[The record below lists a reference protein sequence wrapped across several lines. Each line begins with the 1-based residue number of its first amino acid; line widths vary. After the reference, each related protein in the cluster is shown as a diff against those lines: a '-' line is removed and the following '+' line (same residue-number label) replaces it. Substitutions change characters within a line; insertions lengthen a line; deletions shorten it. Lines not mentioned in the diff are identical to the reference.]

1 MKSQL
6 DNSRAALTLFLNH
19 HPEIKYVS
27 PTDPEFASLKTTYNQ
42 SASAVP
48 MAIVRPQTANNV
60 VALIYFCVSSSF
72 QFTIRSGGNNI
83 YGLSCVQDALMIDL
97 RDINYIELD
106 QTKSSVTVG
115 GGVIVSNL
123 LRELSKD
130 GLVTPTGALGFLG
143 LVGWS
148 TYGGYGPITSR
159 YGLGVDNILAAKVVN
174 AKGEVV
180 VANKELL
187 KGIRGAGG
195 ALGVIVELTVKV
207 YPLVQVL
214 AGMIIFDS
222 QDIISTYKNFNAG
235 YQALLEDGS
244 VPLELGV
251 YQFIMNT
258 PHGRAFSLTLVWSSE
273 DHDTGRAIIAKIAA
287 LGPVMMNTVEPKTI
301 ADHIDFIGTQ
311 VPQRAY
317 GTCQTVSIRKLN
329 EDATEILGRAFEKMP
344 SSFGTSLGVHELRG
358 PSAAPNP
365 KSVFASREPHF
376 MLELISLVAK
386 EEEVNESIE
395 WATSLKN
402 ELLQMDPSNLLSG
415 TYISVTR
422 PGDVPLSKIYGPGS
436 NFETLLGLK
445 RNCLSQ
451 AAVHGAVTAT
461 ASTWVCKAASEAV
474 LRATTI
480 SATTALS

>member
-1 MKSQL
+1 MTSQL
-6 DNSRAALTLFLNH
+6 ENSRAALRLLLNDH
-19 HPEIKYVS
+19 LEIKYVS
-27 PTDPEFASLKTTYNQ
+27 PTDPEFSSLKTTYNQ
-42 SASAVP
+42 SSSAVP

-60 VALIYFCVSSSF
+60 ATLIYFCVSSSF
-72 QFTIRSGGNNI
+72 QFTIRSGGNNM
-83 YGLSCVQDALMIDL
+83 YGLSCIQDALMIAL
-97 RDINYIELD
+97 RDINYIEVD

-115 GGVIVSNL
+115 SC
-123 LRELSKD
+123 
-130 GLVTPTGALGFLG
+130 LGF
-143 LVGWS
+143 VGWS
-148 TYGGYGPITSR
+148 TYGGYGPVMSR

-187 KGIRGAGG
+187 RDIRGAGG

-207 YPLVQVL
+207 YPLGQVL

-235 YQALLEDGS
+235 YKELLEDGS
-244 VPLELGV
+244 VPLELGI

-258 PHGRAFSLTLVWSSE
+258 LHGRAFALALAWSSE
-273 DHDTGRAIIAKIAA
+273 DHDAGRATIAKIAA
-287 LGPVMMNTVEPKTI
+287 LGPVTMNTVEPKTI

-311 VPQRAY
+311 VHWQAY

-329 EDATEILGRAFEKMP
+329 ENATKILGREFEKMP

-358 PSAAPNP
+358 PSAAPNSD
-365 KSVFASREPHF
+365 SVFASREPHF
-376 MLELISLVAK
+376 MLELISLVVK

-402 ELLQMDPSNLLSG
+402 ELLQMDPKNLLSG

-422 PGDVPLSKIYGPGS
+422 PGDVPLSKIYGPDS
-436 NFETLLGLK
+436 NFEALLDLK
-445 RNCLSQ
+445 RKYDPQNVFSL
-451 AAVHGAVTAT
+451 AVPRLA
-461 ASTWVCKAASEAV
+461 EQ
-474 LRATTI
+474 
-480 SATTALS
+480 

>member
-6 DNSRAALTLFLNH
+6 DNSRAALSLFLNH

-60 VALIYFCVSSSF
+60 AALIYFCVSSSF

-97 RDINYIELD
+97 RDISYIELD

-207 YPLVQVL
+207 YPLVQVSGSFKGAYQGRLRSNQVL

-222 QDIISTYKNFNAG
+222 QDIISAYKNFNAG

-445 RNCLSQ
+445 RKYDPQNVFSL
-451 AAVHGAVTAT
+451 AVPRLV
-461 ASTWVCKAASEAV
+461 EQ
-474 LRATTI
+474 
-480 SATTALS
+480 